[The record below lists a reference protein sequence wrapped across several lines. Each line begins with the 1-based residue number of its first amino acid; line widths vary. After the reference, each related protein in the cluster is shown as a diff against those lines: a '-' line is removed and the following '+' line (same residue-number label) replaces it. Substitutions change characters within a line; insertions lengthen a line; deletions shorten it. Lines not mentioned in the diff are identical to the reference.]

1 MDQKV
6 RDLNSESG
14 SACTDKIEN
23 KDCIVVW
30 EYYGNLCW
38 GMIWNPGTCAVVGLR
53 TEGVGGVLAIL
64 LKWKQTGFKN
74 LKPRYKLYIISCLL
88 YPPEKY

>member
-14 SACTDKIEN
+14 SACTDKIEK

-38 GMIWNPGTCAVVGLR
+38 GMIWNPGTCAVLR
-53 TEGVGGVLAIL
+53 
-64 LKWKQTGFKN
+64 
-74 LKPRYKLYIISCLL
+74 
-88 YPPEKY
+88 